1 MSVSHQSRTRTRI
14 FARVL
19 SPFFAVIA
27 TIVALRAPNM
37 ATLLAQFTATEVW
50 PWVTGAFILMGGIAI
65 VAFHQRWRSPAAV
78 IVSVLGWLLV
88 ARGVVLLAFPAAFA
102 SLANRMIG
110 AVGAWQATYIIMALI
125 GLYLSYV
132 GWMPTSLTK
141 LGNAQHTTRGLPR
154 AA

>member
-1 MSVSHQSRTRTRI
+1 MSVSHQPQTRTRM

-19 SPFFAVIA
+19 GPFFAVIA
-27 TIVALRAPNM
+27 TIVALRAPDM

-50 PWVTGAFILMGGIAI
+50 PWVTGAFILMGGIAT
-65 VAFHQRWRSPAAV
+65 FHQYWRSPAAV

-110 AVGAWQATYIIMALI
+110 AVGAWQAAYIIMALI

>member
-1 MSVSHQSRTRTRI
+1 MGVSHQSQTRTRM

-19 SPFFAVIA
+19 GPFFAVIA
-27 TIVALRAPNM
+27 TIVALRAPDM
-37 ATLLAQFTATEVW
+37 ATLLAQFTASEVW

-65 VAFHQRWRSPAAV
+65 VAFHQYWRSPAAV

-102 SLANRMIG
+102 SLADRMIG
-110 AVGAWQATYIIMALI
+110 AVGAWQAAYIIMALI

-132 GWMPTSLTK
+132 GWMPASLNK
-141 LGNAQHTTRGLPR
+141 LGNVYRTTKDRPH